1 MARSSPTWPATRRS
15 RVIGVAPTP
24 TARALRGGWYFTGDT
39 GYVDAEGDLFVTG
52 RVDDMILCGG
62 ENVHRSKSRAS
73 CLCIRPSP
81 RWPSP
86 ACGTSAGASGSPLS
100 SSAAARSRPT
110 HSTPGAGVRASP
122 ITSARASMCLSPKS
136 RNRRSARS
144 CAACSSPA
152 SIGGNSMSD
161 PPRLVPRL
169 PESFDGFRLELDP
182 ERQRADVILDRPPLN
197 IVTMAER
204 EQLRAVFEALDADA
218 RIRVVVLRAAGE
230 HFSSGGEISG
240 FLEASPE
247 HVSRLAWN
255 IGTPARCRQPVIAAS
270 RGYCFGVGFE
280 LALACDFRIVSETC
294 LYSLPEQR
302 LGQIPGSGGAA
313 RLQKMIGVTRA
324 KDIVM
329 RSRRIP
335 GHQAYEWGIATECVA
350 DTDLEAA
357 TDRLFEELC
366 GFPPL
371 AQRTAKKLL
380 NDIEDANLSLAIEL
394 EGQAYGRLRCSD
406 DFREG
411 VEAFHQKRRPK
422 FTGR

>member
-1 MARSSPTWPATRRS
+1 
-15 RVIGVAPTP
+15 
-24 TARALRGGWYFTGDT
+24 
-39 GYVDAEGDLFVTG
+39 
-52 RVDDMILCGG
+52 
-62 ENVHRSKSRAS
+62 
-73 CLCIRPSP
+73 
-81 RWPSP
+81 
-86 ACGTSAGASGSPLS
+86 
-100 SSAAARSRPT
+100 
-110 HSTPGAGVRASP
+110 
-122 ITSARASMCLSPKS
+122 
-136 RNRRSARS
+136 
-144 CAACSSPA
+144 
-152 SIGGNSMSD
+152 MSD
-161 PPRLVPRL
+161 PL
-169 PESFDGFRLELDP
+169 PLLPVFPDSFDGFRLELDP

-204 EQLRAVFEALDADA
+204 EELRAVFEALDADA
-218 RIRVVVLRAAGE
+218 RIRVVVLRATGE

-240 FLEASPE
+240 FLDASPE
-247 HVSRLAWN
+247 HVSHLAWN
-255 IGTPARCRQPVIAAS
+255 IVAPAQCRKPVIAAS

-280 LALACDFRIVSETC
+280 LVLACDFRIVSETC

-313 RLQKMIGVTRA
+313 RLHGIVGITRA

-335 GHQAYEWGIATECVA
+335 GRQAYEWGIATECVA
-350 DTDLEAA
+350 DPELEGA
-357 TDRLFEELC
+357 TDRLVEDLR